1 MQAIFLVQIAA
12 YCLRYKQSSLTYFCR
27 FCRRVGM
34 FLYGREV
41 GEELGQKFGDFSSDC
56 SGSVLKFRGCDPA
69 GDNIVG
75 IDLETERMAE
85 PKC

>member
-12 YCLRYKQSSLTYFCR
+12 YCLCYKQSSLAYFCR
-27 FCRRVGM
+27 FRRRVGM

-56 SGSVLKFRGCDPA
+56 SGSVLKFRGCNPA
-69 GDNIVG
+69 GNNIVG
-75 IDLETERMAE
+75 IDLETEKRAE